1 MKEPFLLLR
10 TRIFFAMILL
20 VFVSFLLIGITTSFQ
35 IRENSFYY
43 HELRLDRKESQLQRA
58 FYILFNE
65 KSKQPDNQLSYL
77 YSKRPEFGINI
88 STVLDAEL
96 KDEIFKISDVQNIN
110 FTLYDLD
117 GTLIGSTV
125 NQDVINKLEEAL
137 INELEVSNDLKI
149 VKTNES
155 EDQFYRSSFS
165 YILDINE
172 RPIWILNL
180 PYIDDDK
187 LNAYE
192 IRSFIINIAQVYVLL
207 FVLAIVISYFVSSY
221 ITNPISELVKKMRQ
235 MRIDKSNKKIGI
247 NVSSKEI
254 FTLVSSYNN
263 MVDQIDE
270 NVKKL
275 SKSQRELAWR
285 EMAKQ
290 VAHEIKNP
298 LTPMKLSVQNF
309 KLKFNPNDPK
319 IQDKMEDFSDTLVQQ
334 IDVLS
339 SISTAFSHFAEL
351 PAQKNEN
358 IDIISTTKLALEI
371 FNEQNI
377 IFQSKLGSLNV
388 KIDRTNLIRVITN
401 LVKNAIQAT
410 ENIKDS
416 KIIVSVKKLRNKAII
431 EIEDNGD
438 GIPRKN
444 REKIFEPKFTTKS
457 KGMGLGLSIIK
468 NLVTNYNGKIDFVSA
483 NGKTI
488 FKIELP
494 IHKNV

>member
-1 MKEPFLLLR
+1 MKEPYLLLR

-35 IRENSFYY
+35 IRENSLYY
-43 HELRLDRKESQLQRA
+43 HELRLDRKEAQLQRA
-58 FYILFNE
+58 FKILFNE

-77 YSKRPEFGINI
+77 FNRRPDLGINI
-88 STVLDAEL
+88 STVLDEEL
-96 KDEIFKISDVQNIN
+96 KQEIFNISDVQNID

-117 GTLIGSTV
+117 GSLVGSTV
-125 NQDVINKLEEAL
+125 NEGFSSNLDKNL
-137 INELEVSNDLKI
+137 IDDLSN
-149 VKTNES
+149 S
-155 EDQFYRSSFS
+155 EDLNIVQKNEFEDQLYRSSFS
-165 YILDINE
+165 YIMDINN

-180 PYIDDDK
+180 PYVDDDK

-192 IRSFIINIAQVYVLL
+192 IRSFIINIAQVYILL
-207 FVLAIVISYFVSSY
+207 FVLAIIISYFVSSY

-235 MRIDKSNKKIGI
+235 MRLDKSNKKIRT
-247 NVSSKEI
+247 NVSSKEM

-263 MVDQIDE
+263 MVDQIDD
-270 NVKKL
+270 NVKQI

-298 LTPMKLSVQNF
+298 LTPMKLSVQSF
-309 KLKFNPNDPK
+309 KQRFNSKDPK
-319 IQDKMEDFSDTLVQQ
+319 IEEKIQDFSDTLVQQ

-371 FNEQNI
+371 FNEKNI
-377 IFQSKLGSLNV
+377 SLESKIDLLKV
-388 KIDRTNLIRVITN
+388 KIDRTTLIRIITN
-401 LVKNAIQAT
+401 LVKNSIQAT
-410 ENIKDS
+410 DS
-416 KIIVSVKKLRNKAII
+416 VSQAKIIVRIKKARDKAII
-431 EIEDNGD
+431 EIEDNGI
-438 GIPRKN
+438 GISRKN
-444 REKIFEPKFTTKS
+444 RDKIFEPKFTTKS

-468 NLVTNYNGKIDFVSA
+468 NLVTNYNGEIDFKSTK
-483 NGKTI
+483 GKTT

-494 IHKNV
+494 IYK

>member
-1 MKEPFLLLR
+1 MKEPYLLLR

-35 IRENSFYY
+35 ITENSLYY
-43 HELRLDRKESQLQRA
+43 HELRLDRKEAQLQRA
-58 FYILFNE
+58 FKILFNE

-77 YSKRPEFGINI
+77 FNRRPDLGINI
-88 STVLDAEL
+88 STVLDEEL
-96 KDEIFKISDVQNIN
+96 KQEIFNISDVQNID

-117 GTLIGSTV
+117 GSLVGSTV
-125 NQDVINKLEEAL
+125 NEGFSSTLDKNL
-137 INELEVSNDLKI
+137 IEDLSNSKDLNIVQKNEF
-149 VKTNES
+149 
-155 EDQFYRSSFS
+155 EDQLYRSSFS
-165 YILDINE
+165 YIMDINN

-180 PYIDDDK
+180 PYVDDDK

-192 IRSFIINIAQVYVLL
+192 IRSFIINIAQVYILL
-207 FVLAIVISYFVSSY
+207 FVLAIIISYFVSSY

-235 MRIDKSNKKIGI
+235 MRLDKSNKKIRT
-247 NVSSKEI
+247 NVSSKEM

-263 MVDQIDE
+263 MVDQIDD
-270 NVKKL
+270 NVKQI

-298 LTPMKLSVQNF
+298 LTPMKLSVQSF
-309 KLKFNPNDPK
+309 KQRFNSKDPK
-319 IQDKMEDFSDTLVQQ
+319 IEEKIQDFSDTLVQQ

-371 FNEQNI
+371 FNEKNI
-377 IFQSKLGSLNV
+377 SFESKIDSLKV
-388 KIDRTNLIRVITN
+388 KIDRTTLIRIITN
-401 LVKNAIQAT
+401 LVKNSIQAT
-410 ENIKDS
+410 DNVS
-416 KIIVSVKKLRNKAII
+416 QPKIIVRIKKARDKAII
-431 EIEDNGD
+431 EIEDNGI
-438 GIPRKN
+438 GISRKN
-444 REKIFEPKFTTKS
+444 RDKIFEPKFTTKS

-468 NLVTNYNGKIDFVSA
+468 NLVTNYNGEIDFKSTK
-483 NGKTI
+483 GKTT

-494 IHKNV
+494 I

>member
-1 MKEPFLLLR
+1 MKEPYLLLR

-35 IRENSFYY
+35 IRENSLYY
-43 HELRLDRKESQLQRA
+43 HELRLDRKEAQLQRA
-58 FYILFNE
+58 FKILFNE

-77 YSKRPEFGINI
+77 FNRRPDLGINI
-88 STVLDAEL
+88 STVLDEEL
-96 KDEIFKISDVQNIN
+96 KQEIFNISDVQNID

-117 GTLIGSTV
+117 GSLVGSTV
-125 NQDVINKLEEAL
+125 NEGFSSTLDKNL
-137 INELEVSNDLKI
+137 IEDLSNSKDLNIVQKNEF
-149 VKTNES
+149 
-155 EDQFYRSSFS
+155 EDQLYRSSFS
-165 YILDINE
+165 YIMDINN

-180 PYIDDDK
+180 PYVDDDK

-192 IRSFIINIAQVYVLL
+192 IRSFIINIAQVYILL
-207 FVLAIVISYFVSSY
+207 FVLAIIISYFVSSY

-235 MRIDKSNKKIGI
+235 MRLDKSNKKIRT
-247 NVSSKEI
+247 NVSSKEM

-263 MVDQIDE
+263 MVDQIDD
-270 NVKKL
+270 NVKQI

-298 LTPMKLSVQNF
+298 LTPMKLSVQSF
-309 KLKFNPNDPK
+309 KQRFNSKDPK
-319 IQDKMEDFSDTLVQQ
+319 IEEKIQDFSDTLVQQ

-371 FNEQNI
+371 FNEKNI
-377 IFQSKLGSLNV
+377 SFESKIDSLKV
-388 KIDRTNLIRVITN
+388 KIDRTTLIRIITN
-401 LVKNAIQAT
+401 LVKNSIQAT
-410 ENIKDS
+410 DNVS
-416 KIIVSVKKLRNKAII
+416 QAKIIVRIKKVRDKAII
-431 EIEDNGD
+431 EIEDNGI
-438 GIPRKN
+438 GISRKN
-444 REKIFEPKFTTKS
+444 RDKIFEPKFTTKS

-468 NLVTNYNGKIDFVSA
+468 NLVTNYNGEIDFKSSK
-483 NGKTI
+483 GKTT

-494 IHKNV
+494 IYK

>member
-1 MKEPFLLLR
+1 MKEPYLLLR

-35 IRENSFYY
+35 ISENSLYY

-58 FYILFNE
+58 FKILFNE

-77 YSKRPEFGINI
+77 FNRRPDLGINI
-88 STVLDAEL
+88 STVLDEEL
-96 KDEIFKISDVQNIN
+96 KQEIFNISDVQNID

-117 GTLIGSTV
+117 GSLVGSTV
-125 NQDVINKLEEAL
+125 NDGFSSAL
-137 INELEVSNDLKI
+137 DKNLIDDLSNSKNLNIVQKNEF
-149 VKTNES
+149 
-155 EDQFYRSSFS
+155 EDQLYRSSFS
-165 YILDINE
+165 YIVDINNK
-172 RPIWILNL
+172 PIWILNL
-180 PYIDDDK
+180 PYVDDDK
-187 LNAYE
+187 LNANE
-192 IRSFIINIAQVYVLL
+192 IRSFIINIAQVYILL
-207 FVLAIVISYFVSSY
+207 FVLAIIISYFVSSY

-235 MRIDKSNKKIGI
+235 MRLDKSNKKIRT
-247 NVSSKEI
+247 NVSSKEM

-263 MVDQIDE
+263 MVDQIDD
-270 NVKKL
+270 NVKQI

-298 LTPMKLSVQNF
+298 LTPMKLSVQSF
-309 KLKFNPNDPK
+309 KQRFNSKDPK
-319 IQDKMEDFSDTLVQQ
+319 IEEKVKDFSETLVQQ

-371 FNEQNI
+371 FNEKNI
-377 IFQSKLGSLNV
+377 LFESKIASLKV
-388 KIDRTNLIRVITN
+388 KIDRTTLIRIITN
-401 LVKNAIQAT
+401 LVKNSIQAT
-410 ENIKDS
+410 ENLRQPKIAIRIK
-416 KIIVSVKKLRNKAII
+416 KIRNKAII
-431 EIEDNGD
+431 EIEDNGM
-438 GIPRKN
+438 GISRKN
-444 REKIFEPKFTTKS
+444 RDKIFEPKFTTKS

-468 NLVTNYNGKIDFVSA
+468 NLVTNYNGEIDFKSTK
-483 NGKTI
+483 GKTT

-494 IHKNV
+494 IYK

>member
-1 MKEPFLLLR
+1 
-10 TRIFFAMILL
+10 MILL

-35 IRENSFYY
+35 IRENSLYY
-43 HELRLDRKESQLQRA
+43 HELRLDRKEAQLQRA
-58 FYILFNE
+58 FKILFNE

-77 YSKRPEFGINI
+77 FNRRPDLGINI
-88 STVLDAEL
+88 STVLDEEL
-96 KDEIFKISDVQNIN
+96 KQEIFNISDVQNID

-117 GTLIGSTV
+117 GSLVGSTV
-125 NQDVINKLEEAL
+125 NEGFSSTLDKNL
-137 INELEVSNDLKI
+137 IDDLSN
-149 VKTNES
+149 S
-155 EDQFYRSSFS
+155 EDLNIVQKNEFEDQLYRSSFS
-165 YILDINE
+165 YIMDINN

-180 PYIDDDK
+180 PYVDDDK

-192 IRSFIINIAQVYVLL
+192 IRSFIINIAQVYILL
-207 FVLAIVISYFVSSY
+207 FVLAIIISYFVSSY

-235 MRIDKSNKKIGI
+235 MRLDKSNKKIRT
-247 NVSSKEI
+247 NVSSKEM

-263 MVDQIDE
+263 MVDQIDD
-270 NVKKL
+270 NVKQI

-298 LTPMKLSVQNF
+298 LTPMKLSVQSF
-309 KLKFNPNDPK
+309 KQRFNSKDPK
-319 IQDKMEDFSDTLVQQ
+319 IEEKIKDFSDTLVQQ

-371 FNEQNI
+371 FNEKNI
-377 IFQSKLGSLNV
+377 LFESKIDSLKV
-388 KIDRTNLIRVITN
+388 KIDRTTLIRIITN
-401 LVKNAIQAT
+401 LVKNSIQAT
-410 ENIKDS
+410 ENLSQPKINVRIK
-416 KIIVSVKKLRNKAII
+416 KNRNKGII
-431 EIEDNGD
+431 EIEDNGI
-438 GIPRKN
+438 GISRKN
-444 REKIFEPKFTTKS
+444 RDKIFEPKFTTKS

-468 NLVTNYNGKIDFVSA
+468 NLVTNYNGGIDFKSTK
-483 NGKTI
+483 GKTT

-494 IHKNV
+494 IYK

>member
-1 MKEPFLLLR
+1 MKEPYLLLR

-35 IRENSFYY
+35 IRDNSLYY
-43 HELRLDRKESQLQRA
+43 HELRLDRKEAQLQRA
-58 FYILFNE
+58 FNILFNE
-65 KSKQPDNQLSYL
+65 KSLQPDNQLSYL
-77 YSKRPEFGINI
+77 FNRRPDVGINI
-88 STVLDAEL
+88 STVLDEDL

-110 FTLYDLD
+110 FSLYDLD

-125 NQDVINKLEEAL
+125 DDNVTTKLDELLINDLGSSTSSKLVKK
-137 INELEVSNDLKI
+137 NELENQLI
-149 VKTNES
+149 
-155 EDQFYRSSFS
+155 RSSFS
-165 YILDINE
+165 YILDIYGK
-172 RPIWILNL
+172 PIWILNL
-180 PYIDDDK
+180 PYVDDDK

-192 IRSFIINIAQVYVLL
+192 IRSFIINIAQVYILL
-207 FVLAIVISYFVSSY
+207 FVLAIIISYFVSLY

-235 MRIDKSNKKIGI
+235 MRLDKLNKKIRTS
-247 NVSSKEI
+247 VSSKEM

-263 MVDQIDE
+263 MVSQIDE

-319 IQDKMEDFSDTLVQQ
+319 IQEKMEDFSDTLVQQ

-339 SISTAFSHFAEL
+339 SISTAFSHFAEM

-358 IDIISTTKLALEI
+358 IDIVSTTKLALEI
-371 FNEQNI
+371 FKENSIDFE
-377 IFQSKLGSLNV
+377 SKIESLKV
-388 KIDRTNLIRVITN
+388 KIDRTNLIRIITN
-401 LVKNAIQAT
+401 LVKNSIQAT
-410 ENIKDS
+410 ENIEEP
-416 KIIVSVKKLRNKAII
+416 KIAVSVKKVRKKAII
-431 EIEDNGD
+431 EIKDNGV
-438 GIPRKN
+438 GVPKN
-444 REKIFEPKFTTKS
+444 IKEKIFEPKFTTKS

-468 NLVTNYNGKIDFVSA
+468 NLVTNYNGNIDFSSKK
-483 NGKTI
+483 GSTI

-494 IHKNV
+494 ISD

>member
-125 NQDVINKLEEAL
+125 NQDVINKLDETV

-149 VKTNES
+149 VKTNEA

-221 ITNPISELVKKMRQ
+221 ITNPI
-235 MRIDKSNKKIGI
+235 
-247 NVSSKEI
+247 
-254 FTLVSSYNN
+254 
-263 MVDQIDE
+263 
-270 NVKKL
+270 L
-275 SKSQRELAWR
+275 S
-285 EMAKQ
+285 
-290 VAHEIKNP
+290 
-298 LTPMKLSVQNF
+298 
-309 KLKFNPNDPK
+309 
-319 IQDKMEDFSDTLVQQ
+319 
-334 IDVLS
+334 
-339 SISTAFSHFAEL
+339 
-351 PAQKNEN
+351 
-358 IDIISTTKLALEI
+358 
-371 FNEQNI
+371 
-377 IFQSKLGSLNV
+377 
-388 KIDRTNLIRVITN
+388 LIHI
-401 LVKNAIQAT
+401 
-410 ENIKDS
+410 
-416 KIIVSVKKLRNKAII
+416 
-431 EIEDNGD
+431 
-438 GIPRKN
+438 
-444 REKIFEPKFTTKS
+444 
-457 KGMGLGLSIIK
+457 
-468 NLVTNYNGKIDFVSA
+468 
-483 NGKTI
+483 
-488 FKIELP
+488 
-494 IHKNV
+494 

>member
-1 MKEPFLLLR
+1 MKEPYLLLR

-35 IRENSFYY
+35 IRENSLYY

-58 FYILFNE
+58 FKILFNE
-65 KSKQPDNQLSYL
+65 KSQQSDNQLSYL
-77 YSKRPEFGINI
+77 FNRRPDVGINI
-88 STVLDAEL
+88 STVLDEEL
-96 KDEIFKISDVQNIN
+96 KQEIFKISDVQNIN

-125 NQDVINKLEEAL
+125 NEGANNKLDNNL
-137 INELEVSNDLKI
+137 IDDLSKSKDLNI
-149 VKTNES
+149 VQKNQLD
-155 EDQFYRSSFS
+155 DQLYRSSFS
-165 YILDINE
+165 YIMDVNN

-180 PYIDDDK
+180 PYLDDDK

-207 FVLAIVISYFVSSY
+207 FVLAIIISYFVSSY

-235 MRIDKSNKKIGI
+235 MRIDKSNKKIRT
-247 NVSSKEI
+247 NVSSKEM

-263 MVDQIDE
+263 MVDQIDD

-298 LTPMKLSVQNF
+298 LTPMKLSVQSF
-309 KLKFNPNDPK
+309 KQRFNSKDPK
-319 IQDKMEDFSDTLVQQ
+319 IEEKIQDFSDTLIQQ

-351 PAQKNEN
+351 PAQKKEN
-358 IDIISTTKLALEI
+358 IDIISTTRLALEI

-377 IFQSKLGSLNV
+377 SFESKMDLLKV

-401 LVKNAIQAT
+401 LVKNSIQAT
-410 ENIKDS
+410 ENIS
-416 KIIVSVKKLRNKAII
+416 NPKIIVRIKKIRNKAII
-431 EIEDNGD
+431 EIEDNGI
-438 GIPRKN
+438 GISRKN
-444 REKIFEPKFTTKS
+444 RDKIFEPKFTTKS

-468 NLVTNYNGKIDFVSA
+468 NLVTNYNGEIDFKSTKD
-483 NGKTI
+483 KTT

-494 IHKNV
+494 IYK

>member
-1 MKEPFLLLR
+1 MKEPYLLLR

-35 IRENSFYY
+35 ISENSLYY

-58 FYILFNE
+58 FKILFNE

-77 YSKRPEFGINI
+77 FNRRPDLGINI
-88 STVLDAEL
+88 STVLDEEL
-96 KDEIFKISDVQNIN
+96 KQEIFNISDVQNID

-117 GTLIGSTV
+117 GSLVGSTV
-125 NQDVINKLEEAL
+125 NDGFSSTLDKNL
-137 INELEVSNDLKI
+137 IDDLSNSKNLNIVQKNEF
-149 VKTNES
+149 
-155 EDQFYRSSFS
+155 EDQLYRSSFS
-165 YILDINE
+165 YIVDINNK
-172 RPIWILNL
+172 PIWILNL
-180 PYIDDDK
+180 PYVDDDK

-192 IRSFIINIAQVYVLL
+192 IRSFIINIAQVYILL
-207 FVLAIVISYFVSSY
+207 FVLAIIISYFVSSY

-235 MRIDKSNKKIGI
+235 MRLDKSNKKIRT
-247 NVSSKEI
+247 NVSSKEM

-263 MVDQIDE
+263 MVDQIDD
-270 NVKKL
+270 NVKKI

-298 LTPMKLSVQNF
+298 LTPMKLSVQSF
-309 KLKFNPNDPK
+309 KQRFNSKDPK
-319 IQDKMEDFSDTLVQQ
+319 IEEKIQDFSDTLVQQ

-371 FNEQNI
+371 FNEKNI
-377 IFQSKLGSLNV
+377 SFESKIDSLKV
-388 KIDRTNLIRVITN
+388 KIDRTTLIRIITN
-401 LVKNAIQAT
+401 LVKNSIQAT
-410 ENIKDS
+410 DNVS
-416 KIIVSVKKLRNKAII
+416 QAKIIVRIKKARDKAII
-431 EIEDNGD
+431 EIEDNGI
-438 GIPRKN
+438 GISRKN
-444 REKIFEPKFTTKS
+444 RDKIFEPKFTTKS

-468 NLVTNYNGKIDFVSA
+468 NLVTNYNGEIDFKSTK
-483 NGKTI
+483 GKTT

-494 IHKNV
+494 IYK

>member
-1 MKEPFLLLR
+1 MKEPYLLLR

-35 IRENSFYY
+35 IRENSLYY

-58 FYILFNE
+58 FKILFNE
-65 KSKQPDNQLSYL
+65 KSQQSDNQLSYL
-77 YSKRPEFGINI
+77 FNRRPDVGINI
-88 STVLDAEL
+88 STVLDEEL
-96 KDEIFKISDVQNIN
+96 KQEIFKISDVQNIN

-125 NQDVINKLEEAL
+125 NEGANNKLDNNL
-137 INELEVSNDLKI
+137 IDDLSKSKDLNI
-149 VKTNES
+149 VQKNQLD
-155 EDQFYRSSFS
+155 DQLYRSSFS
-165 YILDINE
+165 YIMDVNN

-180 PYIDDDK
+180 PYLDDDK

-207 FVLAIVISYFVSSY
+207 FVLAIIISYFVSSY

-235 MRIDKSNKKIGI
+235 MRIDKSNKKIRT
-247 NVSSKEI
+247 NVSSKEM

-263 MVDQIDE
+263 MVDQIDD

-298 LTPMKLSVQNF
+298 LTPMKLSVQSF
-309 KLKFNPNDPK
+309 KQRFNSKDPK
-319 IQDKMEDFSDTLVQQ
+319 IEEKIQDFSDTLIQQ

-377 IFQSKLGSLNV
+377 SFESKMDLLKV

-401 LVKNAIQAT
+401 LVKNSIQAT
-410 ENIKDS
+410 ENIS
-416 KIIVSVKKLRNKAII
+416 NPKIIVRIKKIRNKAII
-431 EIEDNGD
+431 EIEDNGI
-438 GIPRKN
+438 GISRKN
-444 REKIFEPKFTTKS
+444 RDKIFEPKFTTKS

-468 NLVTNYNGKIDFVSA
+468 NLVTNYNGEIDFKSTKD
-483 NGKTI
+483 KTI

-494 IHKNV
+494 IYK

>member
-35 IRENSFYY
+35 IRENSLYY
-43 HELRLDRKESQLQRA
+43 HELRLDRKEAQLQRA
-58 FYILFNE
+58 FKILFNE
-65 KSKQPDNQLSYL
+65 KSIQPDNQLSYL
-77 YSKRPEFGINI
+77 FNRRPNDGINI
-88 STVLDAEL
+88 STVLDEEL
-96 KDEIFKISDVQNIN
+96 KDEIFKISDIQNID

-117 GTLIGSTV
+117 GTLVGSTV
-125 NQDVINKLEEAL
+125 NDGVSIKLDNNLIDNLSKSQDLNIVQKNQV
-137 INELEVSNDLKI
+137 NEQL
-149 VKTNES
+149 
-155 EDQFYRSSFS
+155 YRSSFS
-165 YILDINE
+165 YIMDVNNK
-172 RPIWILNL
+172 PIWILNL
-180 PYIDDDK
+180 PYVDDDR

-192 IRSFIINIAQVYVLL
+192 IRSFIINIAQVYILL
-207 FVLAIVISYFVSSY
+207 FVLAIIISYFVSSY

-235 MRIDKSNKKIGI
+235 MRLDKSNKKIKT
-247 NVSSKEI
+247 NVSSKEM

-263 MVDQIDE
+263 MVDQIDD
-270 NVKKL
+270 NVKQI

-298 LTPMKLSVQNF
+298 LTPMKLSVQSF
-309 KLKFNPNDPK
+309 KQRFNSKDPK
-319 IQDKMEDFSDTLVQQ
+319 IEEKIQDFSDTLVQQ

-371 FNEQNI
+371 FNEKNI
-377 IFQSKLGSLNV
+377 SFESKIDSLKV
-388 KIDRTNLIRVITN
+388 KIDRTTLIRIITN
-401 LVKNAIQAT
+401 LVKNSIQAT
-410 ENIKDS
+410 DNVS
-416 KIIVSVKKLRNKAII
+416 QAKIIIRIKKVRDKAII
-431 EIEDNGD
+431 EIEDNGI
-438 GIPRKN
+438 GISRKN
-444 REKIFEPKFTTKS
+444 RDKIFEPKFTTKS

-468 NLVTNYNGKIDFVSA
+468 NLVTNYNGEIDFKSTK
-483 NGKTI
+483 GKTI

-494 IHKNV
+494 IYK

>member
-35 IRENSFYY
+35 IRENSLYY
-43 HELRLDRKESQLQRA
+43 HELRLDRKEAQLQRA
-58 FYILFNE
+58 FKILFNE
-65 KSKQPDNQLSYL
+65 KSLQPDNQLSYL
-77 YSKRPEFGINI
+77 FNRRPNDGINI
-88 STVLDAEL
+88 STVLDEEL
-96 KDEIFKISDVQNIN
+96 KDEIFKISDIQNID

-117 GTLIGSTV
+117 GTLVGSTV
-125 NQDVINKLEEAL
+125 NDGVSIKLDNNLIDNLSKSQDLNIVQKNQV
-137 INELEVSNDLKI
+137 NEQL
-149 VKTNES
+149 
-155 EDQFYRSSFS
+155 YRSSFS
-165 YILDINE
+165 YIMDVNNK
-172 RPIWILNL
+172 PIWIMNL
-180 PYIDDDK
+180 PYVDDDR

-192 IRSFIINIAQVYVLL
+192 IRSFIINIAQVYILL
-207 FVLAIVISYFVSSY
+207 FVLAIIISYFVSSY

-235 MRIDKSNKKIGI
+235 MRLDKSNKKIKT
-247 NVSSKEI
+247 NVSSKEM

-263 MVDQIDE
+263 MVDQIDD
-270 NVKKL
+270 NVKQI

-298 LTPMKLSVQNF
+298 LTPMKLSVQSF
-309 KLKFNPNDPK
+309 KQRFNSKDPK
-319 IQDKMEDFSDTLVQQ
+319 IEEKIQDFSDTLVQQ

-371 FNEQNI
+371 FNEKNI
-377 IFQSKLGSLNV
+377 LFESKIDSLKV
-388 KIDRTNLIRVITN
+388 KIDRTTLIRIITN
-401 LVKNAIQAT
+401 LVKNSIQAT
-410 ENIKDS
+410 DNVS
-416 KIIVSVKKLRNKAII
+416 QAKIIIRIKKVRDKAII
-431 EIEDNGD
+431 EIEDNGI
-438 GIPRKN
+438 GISRKN
-444 REKIFEPKFTTKS
+444 RDKIFEPKFTTKS

-468 NLVTNYNGKIDFVSA
+468 NLVTNYNGEIDFKSTK
-483 NGKTI
+483 GKTI

-494 IHKNV
+494 IYK

>member
-35 IRENSFYY
+35 IRENSLYY
-43 HELRLDRKESQLQRA
+43 HELRLDRKEAQLQRA
-58 FYILFNE
+58 FKILFNE
-65 KSKQPDNQLSYL
+65 KSLQTDNQLSYL
-77 YSKRPEFGINI
+77 FNRRPNDGINI
-88 STVLDAEL
+88 STVLDEEL
-96 KDEIFKISDVQNIN
+96 KDEIFKISDIQNID

-117 GTLIGSTV
+117 GTLVGSTV
-125 NQDVINKLEEAL
+125 NDGVSIKLDNNLIDNLSKSQDLNIVQKNQV
-137 INELEVSNDLKI
+137 NEQL
-149 VKTNES
+149 
-155 EDQFYRSSFS
+155 YRSSFS
-165 YILDINE
+165 YIMDVNNK
-172 RPIWILNL
+172 PIWILNL
-180 PYIDDDK
+180 PYVDDDR

-192 IRSFIINIAQVYVLL
+192 IRSFIINIAQVYILL
-207 FVLAIVISYFVSSY
+207 FVLAIIISYFVSSY

-235 MRIDKSNKKIGI
+235 MRLDKSNKKIKT
-247 NVSSKEI
+247 NVSSKEM

-263 MVDQIDE
+263 MVDQIDD
-270 NVKKL
+270 NVKQI

-298 LTPMKLSVQNF
+298 LTPMKLSVQSF
-309 KLKFNPNDPK
+309 KQRFNSKDPK
-319 IQDKMEDFSDTLVQQ
+319 IEEKIQDFSDTLVQQ

-371 FNEQNI
+371 FNEKNI
-377 IFQSKLGSLNV
+377 LFESKIDSLKV
-388 KIDRTNLIRVITN
+388 KIDRTTLIRIITN
-401 LVKNAIQAT
+401 LVKNSIQAT
-410 ENIKDS
+410 DNVS
-416 KIIVSVKKLRNKAII
+416 QAKIIIRIKKVRDKAII
-431 EIEDNGD
+431 EIEDNGI
-438 GIPRKN
+438 GISRKN
-444 REKIFEPKFTTKS
+444 RDKIFEPKFTTKS

-468 NLVTNYNGKIDFVSA
+468 NLVTNYNGEIDFKSTK
-483 NGKTI
+483 GKTI

-494 IHKNV
+494 IYK

>member
-1 MKEPFLLLR
+1 
-10 TRIFFAMILL
+10 MILL

-35 IRENSFYY
+35 IRENSLYY
-43 HELRLDRKESQLQRA
+43 HELRLDRKEAQLQRA
-58 FYILFNE
+58 FKILFNE

-77 YSKRPEFGINI
+77 FNRRPDLGINI
-88 STVLDAEL
+88 STVLDEEL
-96 KDEIFKISDVQNIN
+96 KQEIFNISDVQNID

-117 GTLIGSTV
+117 GSLVGSTV
-125 NQDVINKLEEAL
+125 NDGFSSTLDKNL
-137 INELEVSNDLKI
+137 IDDLSNSKDFNIVQKNEF
-149 VKTNES
+149 
-155 EDQFYRSSFS
+155 EDQLYRSSFS
-165 YILDINE
+165 YIMDINN

-180 PYIDDDK
+180 PYVDDDK

-192 IRSFIINIAQVYVLL
+192 IRSFIINIAQVYILL
-207 FVLAIVISYFVSSY
+207 FVLAIIISYFVSSY

-235 MRIDKSNKKIGI
+235 MRLDKSNKKIRT
-247 NVSSKEI
+247 NVSSKEM

-263 MVDQIDE
+263 MVDQIDD
-270 NVKKL
+270 NVKQI

-298 LTPMKLSVQNF
+298 LTPMKLSVQSF
-309 KLKFNPNDPK
+309 KQRFNSKDPK
-319 IQDKMEDFSDTLVQQ
+319 IEEKIQDFSDTLVQQ

-371 FNEQNI
+371 FNEKNI
-377 IFQSKLGSLNV
+377 SFESKIDSIKV
-388 KIDRTNLIRVITN
+388 KIDRTTLIRIITN
-401 LVKNAIQAT
+401 LVKNSIQAT
-410 ENIKDS
+410 DNVS
-416 KIIVSVKKLRNKAII
+416 QAKIIVRIKKGRDKAII
-431 EIEDNGD
+431 EIEDNGI
-438 GIPRKN
+438 GISRKN
-444 REKIFEPKFTTKS
+444 RDKIFEPKFTTKS

-468 NLVTNYNGKIDFVSA
+468 NLVTNYNGEIDFKSTK
-483 NGKTI
+483 GKTT

-494 IHKNV
+494 IYK

>member
-1 MKEPFLLLR
+1 MKEPYLLLR

-35 IRENSFYY
+35 ITENSLYY
-43 HELRLDRKESQLQRA
+43 HELRLDRKEAQLQRA
-58 FYILFNE
+58 FKILFNE

-77 YSKRPEFGINI
+77 FNRRPDLGINI
-88 STVLDAEL
+88 STVLDEEL
-96 KDEIFKISDVQNIN
+96 KQEIFNISDIQNID

-117 GTLIGSTV
+117 GSLVGSTV
-125 NQDVINKLEEAL
+125 NEGFSSNLDKNVIDDL
-137 INELEVSNDLKI
+137 SN
-149 VKTNES
+149 S
-155 EDQFYRSSFS
+155 EDLNIVQKNEFEDQLYRSSFS
-165 YILDINE
+165 YIMDINN

-180 PYIDDDK
+180 PYVDDDK

-192 IRSFIINIAQVYVLL
+192 IRSFIINIAQVYILL
-207 FVLAIVISYFVSSY
+207 FVLAIIISYFVSSY

-235 MRIDKSNKKIGI
+235 MRLDKSNKKIRT
-247 NVSSKEI
+247 NVSSKEM

-263 MVDQIDE
+263 MVDQIDD
-270 NVKKL
+270 NVKQI

-298 LTPMKLSVQNF
+298 LTPMKLSVQSF
-309 KLKFNPNDPK
+309 KQRFNSKDPK
-319 IQDKMEDFSDTLVQQ
+319 IEEKIQDFSDTLVQQ

-371 FNEQNI
+371 FNEKNI
-377 IFQSKLGSLNV
+377 SFESKIDSIKV
-388 KIDRTNLIRVITN
+388 KIDRTTLIRIITN
-401 LVKNAIQAT
+401 LVKNSIQAT
-410 ENIKDS
+410 DNVS
-416 KIIVSVKKLRNKAII
+416 QAKIIVRIKKARDKAII
-431 EIEDNGD
+431 EIEDNGI
-438 GIPRKN
+438 GISRKN
-444 REKIFEPKFTTKS
+444 RDKIFEPKFTTKS

-468 NLVTNYNGKIDFVSA
+468 NLVTNYNGEIDFKS
-483 NGKTI
+483 TI
-488 FKIELP
+488 
-494 IHKNV
+494 V